1 MLDRDKVSHPMEVL
15 RSVIFSIEFRV
26 FRSRV
31 TMEAHTVKK
40 NFGGSRISFHLMKL
54 YFRRYI

>member
-1 MLDRDKVSHPMEVL
+1 MLDRDKISHPMEVL

-31 TMEAHTVKK
+31 TMEAHTQ
-40 NFGGSRISFHLMKL
+40 
-54 YFRRYI
+54 FRKILVVAELVFI